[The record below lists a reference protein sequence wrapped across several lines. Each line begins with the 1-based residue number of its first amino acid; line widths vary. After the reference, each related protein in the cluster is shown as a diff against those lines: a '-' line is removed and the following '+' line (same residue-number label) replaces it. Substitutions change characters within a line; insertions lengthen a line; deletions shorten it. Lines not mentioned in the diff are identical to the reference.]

1 MSFLQDSGLLLY
13 ASEKYDDIY
22 MRINREFKISYKNI
36 FLLCA
41 TLGAR
46 KGVRLP
52 LEKRGREFRGTYLN
66 EEEEQLAYVIILN
79 DEKSGKNIEALN
91 DPEFRVTGR
100 NKLQEYAEGGMSIL
114 VDNVFNQRW
123 NGLALDPRYDDYG
136 VDIMKYLVAELN
148 QVPF

>member
-100 NKLQEYAEGGMSIL
+100 NILQEYAEGGMSIL
-114 VDNVFNQRW
+114 VDNVFNHRW